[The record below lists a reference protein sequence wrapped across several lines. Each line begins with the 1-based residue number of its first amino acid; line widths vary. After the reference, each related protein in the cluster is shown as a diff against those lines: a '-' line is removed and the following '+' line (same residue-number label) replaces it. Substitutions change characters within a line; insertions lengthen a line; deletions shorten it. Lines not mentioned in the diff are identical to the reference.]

1 MLRRA
6 LTAVLLAPI
15 RFYRRYLSGL
25 KRAPTC
31 RFLPTCSEY
40 ALEAIQRRGP
50 IVGLGKAAW
59 RIVRREL
66 ARAVV
71 RSQAAVGGGCMGLFP
86 EAVNARVAAGASARG

>member
-59 RIVRREL
+59 RI
-66 ARAVV
+66 ARCNPLCKGWYDPVDGC
-71 RSQAAVGGGCMGLFP
+71 RHDLRLDAAEPQPGQ
-86 EAVNARVAAGASARG
+86 R